1 MCNKIPKRWRN
12 YQAVTVFKKCIV
24 KCDRPTYF
32 RPHLALKSILS
43 HSLIIAVSSLYLEN
57 KNELPRYT
65 KQCVLSNISPLLLT

>member
-12 YQAVTVFKKCIV
+12 YQAVAVFKECIV

-43 HSLIIAVSSLYLEN
+43 HSLIVVGSLYLEN
-57 KNELPRYT
+57 K
-65 KQCVLSNISPLLLT
+65 